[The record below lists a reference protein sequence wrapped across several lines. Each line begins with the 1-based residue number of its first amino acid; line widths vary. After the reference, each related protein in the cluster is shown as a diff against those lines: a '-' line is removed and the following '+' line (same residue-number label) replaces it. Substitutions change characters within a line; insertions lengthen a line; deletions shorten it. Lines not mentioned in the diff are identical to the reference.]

1 MENMVSITPVKHH
14 NVNIITVIM
23 LSSWYQQLLLH
34 RPCKT
39 IYWTMLWAGIWPAV
53 NLIPNPCCSFS
64 AFFPLLSDFSLLLGN
79 SQCIVRVFL
88 LFLIFYFI
96 WLIAVL
102 CRKSRLFKSAYWLNE
117 NENLLESEKTS
128 LFCHGIGSRRT
139 MDASNRT
146 WTTVWISPQTCH
158 QSNLSPESGEKKRIQ

>member
-1 MENMVSITPVKHH
+1 MLTLSLWLCYRADISSCSSTDPV
-14 NVNIITVIM
+14 
-23 LSSWYQQLLLH
+23 
-34 RPCKT
+34 RPFIEQWCG
-39 IYWTMLWAGIWPAV
+39 AGIWPAV